1 MSTLILFLPP
11 RERLR
16 AQGQA
21 TPDAVAE
28 SQAPQTRKQAGS
40 EYDYVLSSN
49 GRQVSAEGRAAP
61 TALPRADQIV
71 LLPADRD
78 LAWHRVKLPKV
89 GRARWPVALA
99 GLMEEEL
106 LDDPEGLHFALNA
119 EAKGGE
125 EAWVAVCPRAWLS
138 EHLNALDAAQLFVD
152 RIAPVSW
159 PGQPAR
165 GYFEMP
171 PQTDQL
177 LLHWADAE
185 GVSSISL
192 AGGLG
197 RQRFGP
203 AQQTAASWSA
213 AANSVQAA
221 EQWLEAAVP
230 VQSRAQRGLL
240 ALESGWNL
248 RQFELA
254 PRTRGLHAL
263 RQAYRQLMH
272 KQWAPVRYGLVGL
285 LLVQLLGLN
294 LWSWQQNRELAQLR
308 AAVEGVLKRTHPQ
321 VRAVLDAP
329 LQMQRETE
337 TLRVQAGRAGS
348 QDLESL
354 LSAAATAWPAD
365 RAAVDTLN
373 FETGKLSLSS
383 QGWSEEQ
390 LANFR
395 RQLQG
400 EGWQLELGD
409 GRMTLRRAKQSER
422 KSP

>member
-1 MSTLILFLPP
+1 MSTLILLLPP
-11 RERLR
+11 RDRLR

-21 TPDAVAE
+21 KPDAAVE
-28 SQAPQTRKQAGS
+28 MQTRKQAGS

-61 TALPRADQIV
+61 SALPRADQIV
-71 LLPADRD
+71 LVPADHD

-89 GRARWPVALA
+89 GRARWPLALP

-106 LDDPEGLHFALNA
+106 LDDPEGLHFAVAA
-119 EAKGGE
+119 EAQAGE
-125 EAWVAVCPRAWLS
+125 EAWVAVCPRAWLN
-138 EHLNALDAAQLFVD
+138 EHLNSLDTAQLFVD
-152 RIAPVSW
+152 RIAPFSW

-165 GYFEMP
+165 GHFERP
-171 PQTDQL
+171 PQTEQL
-177 LLHWADAE
+177 QLHWADAE

-192 AGGLG
+192 AGGFG
-197 RQRFGP
+197 RQRFAP
-203 AQQTAASWSA
+203 AQQADTSWSA
-213 AANSVQAA
+213 EAHAVQAA

-230 VQSRAQRGLL
+230 VQSRAER
-240 ALESGWNL
+240 ALRALDSSWNL

-263 RQAYRQLMH
+263 RQAFRQLMH
-272 KQWAPVRYGLVGL
+272 RQWAPVRYGLVGL
-285 LLVQLLGLN
+285 VLVQLLGLN

-308 AAVEGVLKRTHPQ
+308 AAVEGVLKSTHPQ

-337 TLRVQAGRAGS
+337 LLRVQAGRAGA

-365 RAAVDTLN
+365 RAPVDALN

-383 QGWSEEQ
+383 QGWSVEQ
-390 LANFR
+390 VASFR

-400 EGWQLELGD
+400 EGWQLEQGD

-422 KSP
+422 KNR